1 MNAPTLEERMDN
13 LEKFVEPLRAL
24 PGRVTQLEEQI
35 VQLRTEMRGEF
46 SAIRRDMVT
55 KQDAARFAT
64 KEDLNRFATKDDLKR
79 FATKDDLKRFAT
91 KDDLKRFATKEDL
104 NRFATKE
111 DLNRFATKDDLKR
124 FATKDDLRRFAT
136 KEDLADL
143 KDKMLVLHEAVIER
157 LKVLGDALPHR
168 AKHPKKKL

>member
-1 MNAPTLEERMDN
+1 MDN
-13 LEKFVEPLRAL
+13 LEKIVEPLRGL
-24 PGRVTQLEEQI
+24 PGRVTKLEEQI

-64 KEDLNRFATKDDLKR
+64 K
-79 FATKDDLKRFAT
+79 
-91 KDDLKRFATKEDL
+91 DDLKRFATKEDL
-104 NRFATKE
+104 KRFATKE
-111 DLNRFATKDDLKR
+111 DLTGL
-124 FATKDDLRRFAT
+124 TFAT

-157 LKVLGDALPHR
+157 LKVLGDALPRREGPEKETVTGAACRTEVRPSDRLR
-168 AKHPKKKL
+168 ALPSEPRRT